1 MAPAREVGEG
11 KPSRG
16 YSTSKGMKVRKATM
30 CARKVARSST
40 FLDKECEAGSGDGMR
55 QTGPAGAGVAN
66 YLIHSY
72 NNLWSH
78 CSGLA
83 LW

>member
-30 CARKVARSST
+30 YARKLHAAQRSWTRSA
-40 FLDKECEAGSGDGMR
+40 KQGVE
-55 QTGPAGAGVAN
+55 TG
-66 YLIHSY
+66 
-72 NNLWSH
+72 
-78 CSGLA
+78 
-83 LW
+83 